1 MIKLLVSF
9 CALLVML
16 ALSFS
21 WHVAGIGMNE
31 TVTKIGYAVLFLVG
45 VIVFGAIENNFGVDE
60 DDR

>member
-1 MIKLLVSF
+1 
-9 CALLVML
+9 ML
-16 ALSFS
+16 ALSFG